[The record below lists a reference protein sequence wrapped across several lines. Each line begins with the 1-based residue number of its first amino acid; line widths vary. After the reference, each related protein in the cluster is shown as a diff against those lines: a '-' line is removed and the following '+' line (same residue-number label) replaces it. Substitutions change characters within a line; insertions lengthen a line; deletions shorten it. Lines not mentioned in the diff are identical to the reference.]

1 MMNFSATTSAGLL
14 LLASAAAAHGDA
26 LLDEAVTFNA
36 AILHLQTDVPGLL
49 LGALRQGEVAIA
61 GMGETRKGNG
71 IQPDGIEANEVKLIQ
86 SKA

>member
-36 AILHLQTDVPGLL
+36 AIPTHIVVDSVIIPF
-49 LGALRQGEVAIA
+49 AI
-61 GMGETRKGNG
+61 GPIVFFVVGG
-71 IQPDGIEANEVKLIQ
+71 
-86 SKA
+86 